1 ILVRGRRGF
10 HVGVP
15 NARIDNLVF
24 PVFVVVVLIELMC
37 IVRRVAEDDED
48 RRGFLTLDAFR
59 VLEVE
64 EAKLGLCF
72 FRSLER
78 IYQAYAWE
86 RFIAP
91 GLFPERVLNVYRSDV
106 VRQQHYF
113 VAVEFVLIFVL
124 KPGLWEA
131 AEDVNYEIAGAN
143 EWIYDVDTRI
153 AKRPA
158 KLSLQN
164 LLHTVEHK
172 IDNLLRRIDYA

>member
-1 ILVRGRRGF
+1 MFANTIECHAVDKAVVVDVSDDAFLPNAVTGPAQSFHVGVIERILVRGCRGF
-10 HVGVP
+10 HVGVL

-106 VRQQHYF
+106 VRQ
-113 VAVEFVLIFVL
+113 
-124 KPGLWEA
+124 
-131 AEDVNYEIAGAN
+131 
-143 EWIYDVDTRI
+143 
-153 AKRPA
+153 
-158 KLSLQN
+158 
-164 LLHTVEHK
+164 
-172 IDNLLRRIDYA
+172 